1 MSDPDVIVVGA
12 GVAGLACARRLV
24 AAGLT
29 VAVLEASDG
38 VGGRVRTDKVD
49 GFLLDRGFQVLP
61 TAYAEA
67 QTFID
72 YDALDLRPFA
82 RGAVVR
88 RGGRFHALADPRH
101 SPLAGLRA
109 LASRSVKPG
118 DAMALGRLLARDGP
132 ERTSAEVVAEAGL
145 SDVGERLFVA
155 FLRGIFL
162 ERELDTSSAF
172 LEFVLG
178 TFSRGPAALPARGMG
193 AIAEQLADGLDV
205 RLHTPV
211 ADLREL
217 RADALVVAAPGLL
230 DEPDLRWN
238 GVSCVYFEAPEPP
251 YRGPW
256 LLLDGDESGPVN
268 NVTVLT
274 EVAAT
279 YAPPGRALVSAS
291 VLGGAEPDL
300 TAVRR
305 QLAGWFGASVGDWR
319 HLCTFAI
326 SHALPAYRAGGSL
339 ARPARVEDG
348 IYACGDHRLHPSLDG
363 ALRSGRLAADAV
375 IADLAR

>member
-38 VGGRVRTDKVD
+38 VGGRVRTDEVD

-61 TAYAEA
+61 ATYAEA
-67 QTFID
+67 QAVLD
-72 YDALDLRPFA
+72 YEALDLRPFA

-88 RGGRFHALADPRH
+88 RGGRFHALADPRR

-109 LASRSVKPG
+109 LARRSVKPG
-118 DAMALGRLLARDGP
+118 DALALGRLLAHHEP
-132 ERTSAEVVAEAGL
+132 ETTSAEVVAEAGL
-145 SDVGERLFVA
+145 SDVGERLLVA

-172 LEFVLG
+172 LEFVLQ

-193 AIAEQLADGLDV
+193 AIAEQLANGLDV
-205 RLHTPV
+205 RLETPV

-217 RADALVVAAPGLL
+217 RAGALVVAAPGLL
-230 DEPDLRWN
+230 DEPELRWN
-238 GVSCVYFEAPEPP
+238 GVSCFYFDAPEPP
-251 YRGPW
+251 YPGPW

-268 NVTVLT
+268 NVSVLT

-279 YAPPGRALVSAS
+279 YAPSGRALVSAS
-291 VLGGAEPDL
+291 VLGGSEPDPA
-300 TAVRR
+300 AVRR
-305 QLAGWFGASVGDWR
+305 QLAAWFGPVVGDWR
-319 HLCTFAI
+319 HLRTYAI
-326 SHALPAYRAGGSL
+326 SHALPAYRAGESP
-339 ARPARVEDG
+339 ARPPRVQDG